1 MGRVGNFDDII
12 NEFSAT
18 YTAYVVYNWTNN
30 EKGGRDNCYKK
41 VKITCSLQPGGRKKV
56 ISSDGASSIEQTWDL
71 YANKK
76 YILNEG
82 DYVKDKMGNMLIVD
96 GLDPWE
102 DEGDY
107 RKYSLLRTTM
117 TERRVLD
124 EFIGDIN
131 PDADAPN
138 PELEKLLKEKNLK

>member
-12 NEFSAT
+12 SEFSEK
-18 YTAYVVYNWTNN
+18 YTAYVVQSWENT
-30 EKGGRDNCYKK
+30 EEGGRKNCYKK
-41 VKITCSLQPGGRKKV
+41 VKVSGSLQSTGRKKV
-56 ISSDGASSIEQTWDL
+56 LKSDGASVIENGYDFF
-71 YANKK
+71 ANKK

-82 DYVKDKMGNMLIVD
+82 DYIKDNNGNMLIVE
-96 GLDPWE
+96 GLEPWQ

-107 RKYSLLRTTM
+107 RKYTLIRTTM

-124 EFIGDIN
+124 QFIGDIN

-138 PELEKLLKEKNLK
+138 PDLEKVLKEKILK